1 MNLIYDHNP
10 KVGCVGLCS
19 LHLSLALSLSLSLC
33 FSLRDGMRQGIYS
46 NLRNMDLLL
55 CCLQM
60 FLDHCED
67 FVRQLD
73 SVTDI
78 NLFLTEL
85 K

>member
-1 MNLIYDHNP
+1 MGEKDKKNLPFII
-10 KVGCVGLCS
+10 L
-19 LHLSLALSLSLSLC
+19 
-33 FSLRDGMRQGIYS
+33 
-46 NLRNMDLLL
+46 
-55 CCLQM
+55 CLQV